1 MNEYQC
7 QLNYEFSAVLFEDK
21 VVTTA
26 TDQNL
31 VCIISGLSQNTP
43 IIWIGP
49 DSNEISD
56 SETNNYVIDQGSYL
70 SGSKTSTLTIKAA
83 TFAFLSTGDEF
94 KCKLKSAFYPTDS
107 PEIKKNMALKLLSL
121 GEIEVHNFFSSL

>member
-31 VCIISGLSQNTP
+31 VCIISGLSQNTQ

-70 SGSKTSTLTIKAA
+70 SGSKTST
-83 TFAFLSTGDEF
+83 
-94 KCKLKSAFYPTDS
+94 
-107 PEIKKNMALKLLSL
+107 
-121 GEIEVHNFFSSL
+121 

>member
-7 QLNYEFSAVLFEDK
+7 QLNNEFSAVLFEDK

-56 SETNNYVIDQGSYL
+56 SETNSYVIDQGSYL
-70 SGSKTSTLTIKAA
+70 SGSKTSTLTIKVAK
-83 TFAFLSTGDEF
+83 FASLSTGDEF
-94 KCKLKSAFYPTDS
+94 TCQIKSALYPADS
-107 PEIKKNMALKLLSL
+107 PVVIKDMALTFLSL
-121 GEIEVHNFFSSL
+121 SEYSHQYY